1 VQVEKHRPLAAAQPE
16 ARVEYI
22 EARRM
27 SSSRMFLDIAGL
39 FLL

>member
-1 VQVEKHRPLAAAQPE
+1 VQVEKHLPLAAAQTV